1 VEEIALEPLQDG
13 LRDLLGPREPARR
26 APFDELEAIVE
37 KRGVSIAVV
46 TIPSAA

>member
-1 VEEIALEPLQDG
+1 MGRWKVHAHCV
-13 LRDLLGPREPARR
+13 
-26 APFDELEAIVE
+26 EAIVE

>member
-1 VEEIALEPLQDG
+1 MVQGVEKLPYVDLQDPAAPHLRRLDPQG
-13 LRDLLGPREPARR
+13 LQ
-26 APFDELEAIVE
+26 LEAIVE